1 MYSEEL
7 KTTIKEHLK
16 QTLSPHRYKHV
27 LGVAQAARKLAAAYG
42 GDVDQAEV
50 AGLLHD
56 AAKQMELPAMQKL
69 AWKSFGNTLPDT
81 IVSIGSLLHGYAAV
95 TIAKEQYGIDDA
107 ELLAALAHHTT
118 GAEHMGTLEKIIF
131 VADYIEV
138 NRDFDG
144 VDKLRQAAAEDL
156 DKAVLAGYDST
167 IFHLLEQG
175 KTIYVGTIVNRNAQ
189 IAAMKKEQIHHG

>member
-16 QTLSPHRYKHV
+16 ATLSPHRYKHV
-27 LGVAQAARKLAAAYG
+27 LGVAQAARRLAAQYG

-56 AAKQMELPAMQKL
+56 AAKQLELSDMQKL
-69 AWKSFGNTLPDT
+69 AWRSFGSTLPDT

-95 TIAKEQYGIDDA
+95 TIARERYDIEDTD
-107 ELLAALAHHTT
+107 LLASLAHHTT
-118 GAEHMGTLEKIIF
+118 GAEHMSLLEKIIF
-131 VADYIEV
+131 IADYIEV

-144 VDKLRQAAAEDL
+144 VDKLRRLAEKNL
-156 DKAVLAGYDST
+156 DEAVLAGYDST
-167 IFHLLEQG
+167 IVHLLEQG
-175 KTIYVGTIVNRNAQ
+175 KTIYVGTVSNRNSH
-189 IAAMKKEQIHHG
+189 ILAMKKERAHHG

>member
-16 QTLSPHRYKHV
+16 KTLSPHRYDHV
-27 LGVAQAARKLAAAYG
+27 LGVAQAARRLARQYG

-56 AAKQMELPAMQKL
+56 AAKQMELPAMQRL
-69 AWKSFGNTLPDT
+69 AWRSFGSTLPDT

-95 TIAKEQYGIDDA
+95 TIAREQYGIEDK

-118 GAEHMGTLEKIIF
+118 GAEHMGLLEKIIF
-131 VADYIEV
+131 IADYIEV

-144 VDKLRQAAAEDL
+144 VDRLRRLAAEDL
-156 DKAVLAGYDST
+156 DQAVLAGYDST
-167 IFHLLEQG
+167 ISHLLEQG
-175 KTIYVGTIVNRNAQ
+175 KTIYVGTVVNRNAQ
-189 IAAMKKEQIHHG
+189 IVAMKKDRTHHG